1 MFQRRPMRAGKA
13 ARPTERADAGRE
25 ASGGYEARP
34 AGAVSRW
41 FGDAVRGR
49 ANAATPPPRASAAGC
64 FGMLHRRRRTTATTG
79 ARP

>member
-1 MFQRRPMRAGKA
+1 MSQHRPMRAGKA

-34 AGAVSRW
+34 AGTVSRW
-41 FGDAVRGR
+41 FGGAASDG
-49 ANAATPPPRASAAGC
+49 ANAATPPRASAAGC